1 MSAFLSIHRNKGGFR
16 GECSLDSNLDAEI
29 QAWKRYRHAL
39 SGSDSVAFDQLMNLV
54 ELNKAVANYAE
65 TVVPFDPMLMSILLG
80 QQKQI
85 QTLQRK
91 IDALLVATLKQG

>member
-1 MSAFLSIHRNKGGFR
+1 MNS
-16 GECSLDSNLDAEI
+16 
-29 QAWKRYRHAL
+29 
-39 SGSDSVAFDQLMNLV
+39 SDSMAFDQLIHLV
-54 ELNKAVANYAE
+54 ELNKGIANYTE
-65 TVVPFDPMLMSILLG
+65 TMAPFDPMLMSILLG

>member
-1 MSAFLSIHRNKGGFR
+1 MDRNV
-16 GECSLDSNLDAEI
+16 DTEI
-29 QAWKRYRHAL
+29 QAWKRYRYSL
-39 SGSDSVAFDQLMNLV
+39 NSSDSMAFDHLIHLV
-54 ELNKAVANYAE
+54 ELNKSIANYTE
-65 TVVPFDPMLMSILLG
+65 TMAPFDPMLMSILLG